1 MSGKKKIIIAAVFVV
16 IAVAGLI
23 TGAVFIL
30 NRQTYVVSFYS
41 DTKSLLKTEK
51 VKRGDSVAPPNSP
64 QLSYGMIFKKWDKDF
79 SNVTK
84 ALDIYPEYEEV
95 DGKKNVFAL
104 AGAYSNNE
112 SYAFVPLT
120 LSGDVCVSGVQLT
133 LTYDAEKVS
142 LESIFNEDGG
152 IVYNMEQPGKVFINY
167 VSVENTTADVDL
179 CTLKMK
185 IAEGAQEAPI
195 SLSVDKIYA
204 NGKGD
209 ELYSSEYTVIEAS
222 VFEY

>member
-1 MSGKKKIIIAAVFVV
+1 MNSKKKIIAAVLIV

-23 TGAVFIL
+23 TGAAFLL
-30 NRQTYVVSFYS
+30 NRQTFLVSFYS
-41 DTKSLLKTEK
+41 DTKTLLKAEK
-51 VKRGDSVAPPNSP
+51 VKRGESVAPPNSP
-64 QLSYGMIFKKWDKDF
+64 QLSYGKIFKKWDKDF
-79 SNVTK
+79 SKATK
-84 ALDIYPEYEEV
+84 KLDVYPEYEEV
-95 DGKKNVFAL
+95 TGKKNAFAL

-112 SYAFVPLT
+112 NYAFVPLT

-133 LTYDAEKVS
+133 LTYDTEKVK

-185 IAEGAQEAPI
+185 IVEGAQEAPI

-204 NGKGD
+204 NEKGD
-209 ELYSSEYTVIEAS
+209 EFYSPEYTVIEAS